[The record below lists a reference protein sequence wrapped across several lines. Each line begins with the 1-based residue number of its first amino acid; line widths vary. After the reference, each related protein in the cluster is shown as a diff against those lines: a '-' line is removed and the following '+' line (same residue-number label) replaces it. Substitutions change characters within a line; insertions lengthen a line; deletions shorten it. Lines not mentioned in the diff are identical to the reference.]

1 MYQIKQNGKNALKM
15 NRNKTIEEDRNLYRS
30 FKYMKLSTGLK
41 RILGISISD
50 SQSGTVLL
58 AWERLEMGN
67 GEGEVFALPQSLF
80 SV

>member
-58 AWERLEMGN
+58 A
-67 GEGEVFALPQSLF
+67 
-80 SV
+80 